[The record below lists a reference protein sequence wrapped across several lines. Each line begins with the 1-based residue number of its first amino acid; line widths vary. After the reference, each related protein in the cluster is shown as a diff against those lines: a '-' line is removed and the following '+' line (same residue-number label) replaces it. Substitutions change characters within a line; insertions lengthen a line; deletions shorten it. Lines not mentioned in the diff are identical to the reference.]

1 MNEARNKG
9 LIAAAVMSGLLL
21 GCGTREVPAPPA
33 PQAQLVTPALGVE
46 PGPVR
51 IQPPAKISE
60 RYSPLGLT
68 PVRSTREAPVSTFG
82 IDVDTGAYAHVR
94 RLLNQGTTPPA
105 DAVRV
110 EEMINYFR
118 YDLPAPTDRAQP
130 FSITTDLATT
140 PWSRRTHLLRIGL
153 RGYDVARAERP
164 AANIVF
170 VVDVSGSMEADNKLP
185 LVKATLA
192 MFADQL
198 RSDDRVSLVTYGD
211 IARLAL
217 GPGNDRAALL
227 AAIEP
232 LKAFGFTAGGE
243 ALAIAYGVAQSA
255 FIQGG
260 INRIILAT
268 DGDFNLGLSDP
279 EQLKAYVER
288 AREDGV
294 TLTTLGFGDG
304 AYSDAMMETLADA
317 GNGAYAYIDGLSEA
331 RKVVVDELS
340 STLFT
345 IAQDVKVQVAF
356 NPDQVTTYRLIG
368 YENRQLPQAAS
379 ANDKVDAGDISAGHQ
394 VTALYEIELASA
406 KQLPHGQEAGGPR
419 ELATVDLRYKLPG
432 ETVSKIIRKQ
442 ITVPR
447 ETPIGPPQG
456 DFAFA
461 AAVAAFGQALRREK
475 DLGDFDRHD
484 IVRLAGPQSD
494 LRRQEFLR
502 LVALPAAASP
512 R

>member
-9 LIAAAVMSGLLL
+9 LIAAAVMCGLLL

-33 PQAQLVTPALGVE
+33 PQAQLVTPVLGVE
-46 PGPVR
+46 PAPGR
-51 IQPPAKISE
+51 IPLPAKMKA
-60 RYSPLGLT
+60 RYSQLGLN

-82 IDVDTGAYAHVR
+82 VDVDTGAYANVR

-118 YDLPAPTDRAQP
+118 YDLPAPRDRAQP

-140 PWSRRTHLLRIGL
+140 PWNRRTQLLRIGL
-153 RGYDVARAERP
+153 RGYDVARTERP

-198 RSDDRVSLVTYGD
+198 RPDDRVSLVTYGD

-217 GPGNDRAALL
+217 GPGNDREALL

-232 LKAFGFTAGGE
+232 LKAFGSTAGGE

-268 DGDFNLGLSDP
+268 DGDFNLGLSDR

-304 AYSDAMMETLADA
+304 AYSEAMLETLGDA
-317 GNGAYAYIDGLSEA
+317 GNGAYAYVDGLSEA

-345 IAQDVKVQVAF
+345 IAQDVKVQVTF

-368 YENRQLPQAAS
+368 YENRQLPQEAF
-379 ANDKVDAGDISAGHQ
+379 ANDKIDAGDISAGHQ
-394 VTALYEIELASA
+394 VTALYEIELASDT
-406 KQLPHGQEAGGPR
+406 QLSPRQDAGKTR
-419 ELATVDLRYKLPG
+419 ELATLDLRYKLPG
-432 ETVSKIIRKQ
+432 ETASKIIRQQ
-442 ITVPR
+442 ITAPSDVPL
-447 ETPIGPPQG
+447 GPPQG

-461 AAVAAFGQALRREK
+461 AAVAAFGQALRGGR
-475 DLGDFDRHD
+475 DLGDFDGDD

-494 LRRQEFLR
+494 LRRKEFLR
-502 LVALPAAASP
+502 LVALPAAAPS